1 MKKEETKAPI
11 AAEENAR
18 DAVRTGNEITD
29 KAIQDAMAEIDKEK
43 DDKKKRMAKKQLCI
57 GTYVNRK
64 TVYQLQQ
71 RRREDDIT
79 KEKLNASKVLLE
91 RLLGYECDIKDGEC
105 IPNLKKPIDKKNR
118 LTPTEH
124 EAETKKMEEEFKKKI
139 DAKDVLTPTEHE
151 NETKKMEEDF
161 RKKTSESDKQFD
173 DAMRELRNS
182 YEGEYR
188 HYVES
193 YWY

>member
-1 MKKEETKAPI
+1 MAEKKEEKKGQETQQSSVESSIK
-11 AAEENAR
+11 
-18 DAVRTGNEITD
+18 TGNQITD
-29 KAIQDAMAEIDKEK
+29 KAIAAALEEINKEK
-43 DDKKKRMAKKQLCI
+43 DDRKKREAKKQLCV

-64 TVYQLQQ
+64 TLLQLQQ

-79 KEKLNASKVLLE
+79 KEKLSTSKSLLE
-91 RLLGYECDIKDGEC
+91 RLLGVECEIKDGEC
-105 IPNLKKPIDKKNR
+105 IPTKKKIDAKLL

-124 EAETKKMEEEFKKKI
+124 ETETKKMEEEF
-139 DAKDVLTPTEHE
+139 
-151 NETKKMEEDF
+151 
-161 RKKTSESDKQFD
+161 RKKVMESNKQFD

>member
-1 MKKEETKAPI
+1 MAKETKETKAQE
-11 AAEENAR
+11 AAQTGVEGAI
-18 DAVRTGNEITD
+18 RTGNQVTD
-29 KAIQDAMAEIDKEK
+29 KAITDALAEIEKEK
-43 DDKKKRMAKKQLCI
+43 DDKKKRIAKRQLCI
-57 GTYVNRK
+57 ATYVNRK
-64 TVYQLQQ
+64 TLLQLQQ
-71 RRREDDIT
+71 RRREDDLT
-79 KEKLNASKVLLE
+79 KEKLDASKKLLE
-91 RLLGYECDIKDGEC
+91 RLLGVECEIKGGEC
-105 IPNLKKPIDKKNR
+105 IP
-118 LTPTEH
+118 T
-124 EAETKKMEEEFKKKI
+124 KKKI

-188 HYVES
+188 GYVEC

>member
-1 MKKEETKAPI
+1 MKKEETKAPT

-29 KAIQDAMAEIDKEK
+29 KAIQDALAEIDKEK
-43 DDKKKRMAKKQLCI
+43 DDKKKRIAKKQLCI
-57 GTYVNRK
+57 ATYVNRK

-91 RLLGYECDIKDGEC
+91 RLLGFECDIKEGEC
-105 IPNLKKPIDKKNR
+105 VPNPKKPIDKKNR

-124 EAETKKMEEEFKKKI
+124 EDETKKMEEEFRKKI
-139 DAKDVLTPTEHE
+139 
-151 NETKKMEEDF
+151 
-161 RKKTSESDKQFD
+161 SESDKKYESD
-173 DAMRELRNS
+173 MRELRNS

-188 HYVES
+188 HYVEC

>member
-1 MKKEETKAPI
+1 MAKKEEEKKGQETQQSGVESSIK
-11 AAEENAR
+11 
-18 DAVRTGNEITD
+18 TGNQITD
-29 KAIQDAMAEIDKEK
+29 KAIEDALAEINKEK
-43 DDKKKRMAKKQLCI
+43 DDRKKREAKKQLCVA
-57 GTYVNRK
+57 TYVNRK
-64 TVYQLQQ
+64 TLLQLQQ

-79 KEKLNASKVLLE
+79 KEKLSTSKSLLE
-91 RLLGYECDIKDGEC
+91 RLLGVECEIKDGEC
-105 IPNLKKPIDKKNR
+105 IPTKKKIDAKLL

-124 EAETKKMEEEFKKKI
+124 ETETKKMEEEF
-139 DAKDVLTPTEHE
+139 
-151 NETKKMEEDF
+151 
-161 RKKTSESDKQFD
+161 RKKVMESNKQFD

>member
-139 DAKDVLTPTEHE
+139 
-151 NETKKMEEDF
+151 
-161 RKKTSESDKQFD
+161 SESDKKYESD
-173 DAMRELRNS
+173 MRELRNS

-188 HYVES
+188 HYVEC

>member
-1 MKKEETKAPI
+1 MAEKKEEKKGQETQQSGVESSIK
-11 AAEENAR
+11 
-18 DAVRTGNEITD
+18 TGNQITD
-29 KAIQDAMAEIDKEK
+29 KAIEDALAEINKEK
-43 DDKKKRMAKKQLCI
+43 DDRKKREAKKQLCVA
-57 GTYVNRK
+57 TYVNRK
-64 TVYQLQQ
+64 TLLQLQQ

-79 KEKLNASKVLLE
+79 KEKLSTSKSLLE
-91 RLLGYECDIKDGEC
+91 RLLGVECEIKDGEC
-105 IPNLKKPIDKKNR
+105 IPTKKKIDAKLL

-124 EAETKKMEEEFKKKI
+124 ETETKKMEEEF
-139 DAKDVLTPTEHE
+139 
-151 NETKKMEEDF
+151 
-161 RKKTSESDKQFD
+161 RKKVIESNKQFD

>member
-1 MKKEETKAPI
+1 MAEKKEEKKGQETQQSSVESSIK
-11 AAEENAR
+11 
-18 DAVRTGNEITD
+18 TGNQITD
-29 KAIQDAMAEIDKEK
+29 KAIAAALEEINKEK
-43 DDKKKRMAKKQLCI
+43 DDRKKREAKKQLCVA
-57 GTYVNRK
+57 TYVNRK
-64 TVYQLQQ
+64 TLLQLQQ

-79 KEKLNASKVLLE
+79 KEKLSTSKSLLE
-91 RLLGYECDIKDGEC
+91 RLLGVECEIKDGEC
-105 IPNLKKPIDKKNR
+105 IPTKKKIDAKLL

-124 EAETKKMEEEFKKKI
+124 ETETKKMEEEF
-139 DAKDVLTPTEHE
+139 
-151 NETKKMEEDF
+151 
-161 RKKTSESDKQFD
+161 RKKVMESNKQFD